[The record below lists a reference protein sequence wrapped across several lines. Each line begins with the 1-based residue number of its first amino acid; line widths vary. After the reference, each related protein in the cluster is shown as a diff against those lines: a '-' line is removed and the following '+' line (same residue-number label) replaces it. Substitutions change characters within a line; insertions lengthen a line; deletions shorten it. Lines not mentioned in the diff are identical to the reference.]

1 VISCLSGA
9 LLQAAKKQGFGM
21 KRREFIALLGSGA
34 VAALSAAHAQQN
46 RLKHVGILMGYAQDD
61 PDTQSRMHA
70 FSEAFEQLGWKDGR
84 NVALTYRFGVGELD
98 RVRSYAKELV
108 GLNPDLIVCE
118 TTPTLKAVADQTST
132 IPVVFVSVSD
142 PVSNGFVTELAR
154 PGGNITGF
162 TNFEATMGG
171 KWIELLKKIAPLST
185 RVGIIFN
192 PETAPGGGSFFL
204 KSVAASAPMLGVEVL
219 PFPVHSDDE
228 IERAVTGLGREPGG
242 GLIVML
248 DVFTAVHRPAIIA
261 QAAANRV
268 PAIYPWRFCAADGG
282 LVSYGVDV
290 TDLHRRAAGY
300 ADRILKGARPADLP
314 VQQPTKFE
322 LVVNLKTAKA
332 LDIEV
337 SPMLLATADEII
349 E

>member
-1 VISCLSGA
+1 
-9 LLQAAKKQGFGM
+9 M
-21 KRREFIALLGSGA
+21 KRREFIGLIGGAA
-34 VAALSAAHAQQN
+34 VAASGSARAQAAD
-46 RLKHVGILMGYAQDD
+46 RKRIGVLMGYAADE
-61 PDTQSRMHA
+61 PDTRARVAA
-70 FSEAFEQLGWKDGR
+70 FDEVIQQLGWKDGG
-84 NVALTYRFGVGELD
+84 NVAIIVRYGIGDID
-98 RVRSYAKELV
+98 RIRNYAKELV
-108 GLNPDLIVCE
+108 DLKPDVIVCE

-132 IPVVFVSVSD
+132 IPIVFVSVTD
-142 PVSNGFVTELAR
+142 PVSDGFVANLAH

-171 KWIELLKKIAPLST
+171 KWIELLKKIAPSSR

-192 PETAPGGGSFFL
+192 PDTAPGGGGFFL
-204 KSVAASAPMLGVEVL
+204 KSVAASAPALQVELL

-228 IERAVTGLGREPGG
+228 IGQAVTGLGREPGA

-268 PAIYPWRFCAADGG
+268 PTVFPWRFGAADGG
-282 LVSYGVDV
+282 LMSYGVDV
-290 TDLHRRAAGY
+290 PDLHRRAAEY
-300 ADRILKGARPADLP
+300 VDRILKGAKPADLP

-322 LVVNLKTAKA
+322 LVINLKTAKA
-332 LDIEV
+332 LGIEV
-337 SPMLLATADEII
+337 SPTLLATADEVI